1 MTGSNMFSQHTND
14 LFKQY
19 THSAYIAEGEIDA
32 LMLDKIKKDY
42 DIQLINDK
50 PFHSGMIAVVYLGI
64 MNNKKVIVK
73 IKRKNITSRVKD
85 GCSNVIFIY
94 NILKHISWMNES
106 LKEILLSIKVIEQTT
121 EYLISQCNFEH
132 EIEVMTT
139 TQNEIREQEML
150 NNVMVPTVYNKPD
163 DIPSTNFILMEYF
176 DGVFSNDLND
186 LEERTQ
192 YLKELL
198 TYGILST
205 WVLTYYHTDLHS
217 GNIIYMKENG
227 ILKVGIIDF
236 GMVLK
241 MSDTGKEFLK
251 SFAEITNG
259 VPKDNSIQIISTL
272 LNINIDK
279 NKLKAEEIQQ
289 IDDVYKKLALMISAG
304 QGTDKEVFKIV
315 EQLKSILKIKVKISL
330 ELFLIIISVSM
341 ANSTVVQLSKG
352 DLKLVEETSKK
363 VVSEI
368 LD

>member
-1 MTGSNMFSQHTND
+1 
-14 LFKQY
+14 
-19 THSAYIAEGEIDA
+19 
-32 LMLDKIKKDY
+32 
-42 DIQLINDK
+42 
-50 PFHSGMIAVVYLGI
+50 
-64 MNNKKVIVK
+64 
-73 IKRKNITSRVKD
+73 
-85 GCSNVIFIY
+85 
-94 NILKHISWMNES
+94 
-106 LKEILLSIKVIEQTT
+106 
-121 EYLISQCNFEH
+121 
-132 EIEVMTT
+132 MTT

-241 MSDTGKEFLK
+241 ISDTGKEFLK

-289 IDDVYKKLALMISAG
+289 INDVYKKLALMISSG

-315 EQLKSILKIKVKISL
+315 EQFKSILKIKVKISL